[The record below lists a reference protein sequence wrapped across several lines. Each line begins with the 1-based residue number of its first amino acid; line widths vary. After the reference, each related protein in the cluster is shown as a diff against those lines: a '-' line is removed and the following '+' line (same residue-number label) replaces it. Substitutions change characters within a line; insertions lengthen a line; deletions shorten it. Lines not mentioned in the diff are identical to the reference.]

1 MFLVRSSFFSLCEM
15 WTFFEVVLILETRA
29 HDSELLLICL
39 SDLWM
44 SCDSDKGVD
53 QSTLCVVGCSVCVC
67 VALLVLRMAN
77 TDRSGIKRSRGES
90 QGKSFLVGRHASRG
104 LLWPHEKSV
113 ALFPPAADKTKT
125 PKTKKK
131 QKKNK
136 SKNNTKESESSSAP
150 ASSLET

>member
-1 MFLVRSSFFSLCEM
+1 MSSYVHIQHIPSAGLPCWYSPSDDMFLVRSSFFSLCEM

-67 VALLVLRMAN
+67 VCGSFGVAN
-77 TDRSGIKRSRGES
+77 GEYRSFR
-90 QGKSFLVGRHASRG
+90 
-104 LLWPHEKSV
+104 
-113 ALFPPAADKTKT
+113 DK
-125 PKTKKK
+125 
-131 QKKNK
+131 
-136 SKNNTKESESSSAP
+136 EVEG
-150 ASSLET
+150 